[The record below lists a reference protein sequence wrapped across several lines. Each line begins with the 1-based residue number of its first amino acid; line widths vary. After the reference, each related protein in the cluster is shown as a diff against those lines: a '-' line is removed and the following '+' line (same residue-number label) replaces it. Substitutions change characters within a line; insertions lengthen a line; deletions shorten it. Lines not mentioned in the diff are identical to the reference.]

1 MEVKEY
7 CDNRKLE
14 MVTESRELDRKYQ
27 GLLAQGK
34 QLEALLNQ
42 TNELKRRLDIEDPPE
57 GLKMNVSEF
66 YLLRRIKHKV
76 WEE

>member
-7 CDNRKLE
+7 CEKRKLE

-42 TNELKRRLDIEDPPE
+42 TNELKRRLDIELDVLIKVEEAIYPEEPPKE
-57 GLKMNVSEF
+57 SAKC
-66 YLLRRIKHKV
+66 
-76 WEE
+76 

>member
-14 MVTESRELDRKYQ
+14 MVTESRELERKYQ

-42 TNELKRRLDIEDPPE
+42 TNELKRRLDIELDVLIKVEEAIYPEEPPKE
-57 GLKMNVSEF
+57 SAKC
-66 YLLRRIKHKV
+66 
-76 WEE
+76 

>member
-42 TNELKRRLDIEDPPE
+42 TNELKRRLDI
-57 GLKMNVSEF
+57 
-66 YLLRRIKHKV
+66 
-76 WEE
+76 

>member
-42 TNELKRRLDIEDPPE
+42 TNELKRRLDIELDVLIKVEEAIYPEEPPKE
-57 GLKMNVSEF
+57 SA
-66 YLLRRIKHKV
+66 
-76 WEE
+76 